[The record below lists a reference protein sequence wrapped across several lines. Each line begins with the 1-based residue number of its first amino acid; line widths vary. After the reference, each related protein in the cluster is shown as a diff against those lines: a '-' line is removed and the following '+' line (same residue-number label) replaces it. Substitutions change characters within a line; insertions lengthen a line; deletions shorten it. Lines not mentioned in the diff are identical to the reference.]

1 MRCVRKRND
10 KMASSG
16 DSSEVKD
23 DSHFDH
29 VTNALY
35 TEVIAREECGSR
47 RVIFQ
52 EHQLLKG
59 RECELSQT
67 AFKIWKQ
74 QWRIAMM

>member
-29 VTNALY
+29 ITNALY
-35 TEVIAREECGSR
+35 AEVTAREEHGSHW
-47 RVIFQ
+47 
-52 EHQLLKG
+52 E
-59 RECELSQT
+59 
-67 AFKIWKQ
+67 
-74 QWRIAMM
+74 